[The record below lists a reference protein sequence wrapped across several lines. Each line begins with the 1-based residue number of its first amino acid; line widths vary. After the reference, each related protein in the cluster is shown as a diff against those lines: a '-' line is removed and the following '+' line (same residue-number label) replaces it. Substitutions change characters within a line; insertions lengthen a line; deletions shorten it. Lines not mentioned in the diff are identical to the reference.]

1 MRGLGAGGDDHLV
14 GAHAPFC
21 AGVVA
26 HHHLGRL
33 GEARVA
39 LEERHM
45 VAQEL
50 VADDAA
56 LALDDLARPQR
67 EILDPDLLLEPVVLA
82 VDAPLAEAGQ
92 VQDGLADGLR
102 GDRAGVDGDPA
113 EMAPPLDE
121 RDPLAQLRGLN
132 GRSLPG
138 RARPMTRSSYSWA
151 VTATAS
157 SQAR

>member
-67 EILDPDLLLEPVVLA
+67 EILDPDLLLEPVGRRCPA
-82 VDAPLAEAGQ
+82 AEAGQ

-138 RARPMTRSSYSWA
+138 RPAMTRSSYSWA